1 MDKIFLSHSSKNKDY
16 VRPIFEYFGGDRCIF
31 DEMTFETGMQTL
43 KEIFKGIDNADIFVF
58 FISNDSLESPW
69 VKKEIFQAILKDKVK
84 KIKNY
89 SGGCPFDYRLKATLH
104 GGEIVDI
111 YYASDSCGVLVFGD
125 STYEVELAEEE
136 EFKYRDQLTDF
147 FSKP

>member
-1 MDKIFLSHSSKNKDY
+1 M
-16 VRPIFEYFGGDRCIF
+16 
-31 DEMTFETGMQTL
+31 
-43 KEIFKGIDNADIFVF
+43 
-58 FISNDSLESPW
+58 
-69 VKKEIFQAILKDKVK
+69 
-84 KIKNY
+84 
-89 SGGCPFDYRLKATLH
+89 
-104 GGEIVDI
+104 DI